1 MSLYFEDEKS
11 QMIYAKGILTYGL
24 PVLVKTPNGR
34 FTCPSIWV
42 DEEDQT
48 KICNFFSVNGVPGE
62 LYTVNKKGEVAV
74 VKQTPKE
81 EMKSPKRRT
90 FSIRLKKPVEGYT
103 WANIEVWEQVAVYVH
118 QNCSAGDEVFIAG
131 KKKVKTDQTDA
142 SKNEV
147 ININF
152 LEIVISSKDRQ
163 ILRDSRKAQYQSK
176 KDINEDLPL

>member
-42 DEEDQT
+42 DEEDPN
-48 KICNFFSVNGVPGE
+48 KICNFFSVNGEPGE
-62 LYTVNKKGEVAV
+62 LYKVNKKGEVEI

-81 EMKSPKRRT
+81 NMKSPKRRT
-90 FSIRLKKPVEGYT
+90 FSIRLKKPDGYA
-103 WANIEVWEQVAVYVH
+103 WANIDVWEQVAIYVH
-118 QNCSAGDEVFIAG
+118 QNCSAGDEVFIVG
-131 KKKVKTDQTDA
+131 KKKLKTDQSDA

-152 LEIVISSKDRQ
+152 LEIVLSSKDKQ
-163 ILRDSRKAQYQSK
+163 ILRDSRKAQYQTKQQS
-176 KDINEDLPL
+176 NEEASTI